1 MQLFRDPYFI
11 TAMKL
16 LLGFIVFVAQ
26 IKLTGK
32 GNLAPATIVDQ
43 MQNYVLG
50 GIIGGVIYN
59 TDIGLLQ
66 FVNVL
71 LIWTLIVFSSKYLT
85 NHNRWIKRLIDGEPL
100 LVVQHGKIRVETAT
114 QVGLSANDLAYKL
127 RTAGV
132 NDLRDVRQA
141 YLEQNGQLN
150 VILKGDETIKYP
162 LILDGQIDPA
172 ALDAIDHDE
181 DWLKAQLQEQGY
193 ETGDIYMANYLSGK
207 VVVTPYD
214 PNKN

>member
-1 MQLFRDPYFI
+1 M
-11 TAMKL
+11 
-16 LLGFIVFVAQ
+16 
-26 IKLTGK
+26 
-32 GNLAPATIVDQ
+32 
-43 MQNYVLG
+43 
-50 GIIGGVIYN
+50 
-59 TDIGLLQ
+59 
-66 FVNVL
+66 
-71 LIWTLIVFSSKYLT
+71 IWL
-85 NHNRWIKRLIDGEPL
+85 
-100 LVVQHGKIRVETAT
+100 
-114 QVGLSANDLAYKL
+114 YKL

-150 VILKGDETIKYP
+150 VILKGDETIKYL

-193 ETGDIYMANYLSGK
+193 ETGDVYMANYLSGK

-214 PNKN
+214 PNKNQRMPSPNKIINRLSHLRIFTKRTMLRFCQQILFLDNWRRALQLGTAMSAMNCLRHDRLSLNHHPHRHKYSKPYIFGKTIAHSG

>member
-1 MQLFRDPYFI
+1 MRLFQDPYFV

-16 LLGFIVFVAQ
+16 LLGFIVFIAQ

-71 LIWTLIVFSSKYLT
+71 LIWTLIVFSTKYLT
-85 NHNRWIKRLIDGEPL
+85 NHNRWLKRVIDGEPL
-100 LVVQHGKIRVETAT
+100 LVVQHGQIKVDTAT
-114 QVGLSANDLAYKL
+114 QVGLSANDLSYKL
-127 RTAGV
+127 RAAGV

-181 DWLKAQLQEQGY
+181 KWLKDRLAEQGY
-193 ETGDIYMANYLSGK
+193 EPGDVYMASFLGGR
-207 VVVTPYD
+207 VVVSPYD
-214 PNKN
+214 RT

>member
-1 MQLFRDPYFI
+1 MALFQDLYFV

-16 LLGFIVFVAQ
+16 LLGFIVFVVQ

-59 TDIGLLQ
+59 TDVSILQ

-85 NHNRWIKRLIDGEPL
+85 NHNRWLKRAIDGEPL
-100 LVVQHGKIRVETAT
+100 LVVSHGNIRVETAT
-114 QVGLSANDLAYKL
+114 QVGLSANDLAYRL

-132 NDLRDVRQA
+132 KDLRDVRQA

-150 VILKGDETIKYP
+150 VIFKGDETIKYP

-181 DWLKAQLQEQGY
+181 DWLKARLAEQGY
-193 ETGDIYMANYLSGK
+193 KPEDVYMASFLGGK
-207 VVVTPYD
+207 VVIAPYD
-214 PNKN
+214 RD

>member
-1 MQLFRDPYFI
+1 MQLFQDLYFV

-59 TDIGLLQ
+59 TDVSILQ

-85 NHNRWIKRLIDGEPL
+85 NHNRWLKRAIDGEPL
-100 LVVQHGKIRVETAT
+100 LVVSHGNIRVGTVT
-114 QVGLSANDLAYKL
+114 QVGLSANDLAYRL
-127 RTAGV
+127 RAAGV

-150 VILKGDETIKYP
+150 VIFKGDETIKYP

-172 ALDAIDHDE
+172 ALDAIDRDE
-181 DWLKAQLQEQGY
+181 AWLKARLAEQGY
-193 ETGDIYMANYLSGK
+193 EPNDVYMASFLGGQ
-207 VVVTPYD
+207 VVVAPYD
-214 PNKN
+214 RN

>member
-1 MQLFRDPYFI
+1 MRLFQDPYFV

-16 LLGFIVFVAQ
+16 LLGFIVFIAQ

-50 GIIGGVIYN
+50 GISGGVIYN

-71 LIWTLIVFSSKYLT
+71 LIWTLIVFSTKYLT
-85 NHNRWIKRLIDGEPL
+85 NHNRWLKRVIDGEPL
-100 LVVQHGKIRVETAT
+100 LVVQHGQIKVDTAT
-114 QVGLSANDLAYKL
+114 RVGLSANDLAYKL
-127 RTAGV
+127 RAAGV

-181 DWLKAQLQEQGY
+181 KWLKARLAEQGY
-193 ETGDIYMANYLSGK
+193 EPGDVYMASFLGGR
-207 VVVTPYD
+207 VVVSPYD
-214 PNKN
+214 RT

>member
-1 MQLFRDPYFI
+1 
-11 TAMKL
+11 
-16 LLGFIVFVAQ
+16 
-26 IKLTGK
+26 
-32 GNLAPATIVDQ
+32 

-71 LIWTLIVFSSKYLT
+71 LIWTLIVFSTKYLT
-85 NHNRWIKRLIDGEPL
+85 NHNRWLKRVIDGEPL
-100 LVVQHGKIRVETAT
+100 LVVQHGQIKVDTAT
-114 QVGLSANDLAYKL
+114 RVGLSANDLAYKL
-127 RTAGV
+127 RAAGV

-181 DWLKAQLQEQGY
+181 KWLKARLAEQGY
-193 ETGDIYMANYLSGK
+193 EPGDVYMASFLGGR
-207 VVVTPYD
+207 VVVSPYD
-214 PNKN
+214 RT

>member
-85 NHNRWIKRLIDGEPL
+85 NHNRWIE
-100 LVVQHGKIRVETAT
+100 
-114 QVGLSANDLAYKL
+114 LSD
-127 RTAGV
+127 
-132 NDLRDVRQA
+132 
-141 YLEQNGQLN
+141 
-150 VILKGDETIKYP
+150 
-162 LILDGQIDPA
+162 
-172 ALDAIDHDE
+172 
-181 DWLKAQLQEQGY
+181 
-193 ETGDIYMANYLSGK
+193 
-207 VVVTPYD
+207 
-214 PNKN
+214 

>member
-1 MQLFRDPYFI
+1 MRLFQDPYFV

-16 LLGFIVFVAQ
+16 LLGFIVFIAQ

-43 MQNYVLG
+43 MQN
-50 GIIGGVIYN
+50 
-59 TDIGLLQ
+59 
-66 FVNVL
+66 VL
-71 LIWTLIVFSSKYLT
+71 LIWTLIVFSTKYLT
-85 NHNRWIKRLIDGEPL
+85 NHNRWLKRVIDGEPL
-100 LVVQHGKIRVETAT
+100 LVVQHGQIKVDTAT

-127 RTAGV
+127 RAAGV

-181 DWLKAQLQEQGY
+181 KWLKDRLAEQGY
-193 ETGDIYMANYLSGK
+193 EPGDVYMASFLGGR
-207 VVVTPYD
+207 VVVSPYD
-214 PNKN
+214 RT